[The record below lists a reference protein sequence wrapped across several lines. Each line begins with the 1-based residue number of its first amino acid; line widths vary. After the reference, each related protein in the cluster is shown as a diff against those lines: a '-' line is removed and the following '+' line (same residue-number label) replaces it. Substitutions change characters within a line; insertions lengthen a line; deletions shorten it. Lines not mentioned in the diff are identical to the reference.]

1 MLSAATQSGSSVQE
15 REGEMSADTMMKY
28 SLSEIDDLIAKGDDK
43 TDFNFLKTHEP
54 DEALP
59 EEFWSK
65 AVMTGPKITTKSVH
79 LRLQPEVFEF
89 FIKQTGG
96 KGHIAK
102 MQAVLKAYA
111 DAHS

>member
-1 MLSAATQSGSSVQE
+1 MNAITLV
-15 REGEMSADTMMKY
+15 KY
-28 SLSEIDDLIAKGDDK
+28 SPNEINDLIARGEDK
-43 TDFNFLKTHEP
+43 TSHDFLETSEP
-54 DEALP
+54 DEELSL
-59 EEFWSK
+59 EFWSK
-65 AVMTGPKITTKSVH
+65 AVLTEPKIRTKSVH
-79 LRLQPEVFEF
+79 LRLHPEVFDF

>member
-1 MLSAATQSGSSVQE
+1 MTEENIVRYTIEEVRAKIA
-15 REGEMSADTMMKY
+15 RGESRTRPDAPDGPP
-28 SLSEIDDLIAKGDDK
+28 LGDD
-43 TDFNFLKTHEP
+43 FWANAVLVEP
-54 DEALP
+54 
-59 EEFWSK
+59 
-65 AVMTGPKITTKSVH
+65 GNRKSVH
-79 LRLQPEVFEF
+79 LRLQPEVFDF

>member
-1 MLSAATQSGSSVQE
+1 MKD
-15 REGEMSADTMMKY
+15 RGETRTRANAPDGPP
-28 SLSEIDDLIAKGDDK
+28 LGE
-43 TDFNFLKTHEP
+43 DFWANAVLVEP
-54 DEALP
+54 ANR
-59 EEFWSK
+59 
-65 AVMTGPKITTKSVH
+65 KSVH

-89 FIKQTGG
+89 FVKQTGG